1 MNNRA
6 RAEERDDARLNPS
19 STLERPAT
27 NAQWPKRVLGAKW
40 DWSRIAASPASSSLE
55 EHGGESKEIHEAPPI
70 NKETRQ
76 SMPSSG
82 SPQPRKEPDR
92 EPYKEKES
100 LDTIHR
106 LMQNP
111 ALYDPL
117 RAPRYPIV
125 LCHDGSPIG
134 LYGFDVRG
142 PAAIPMLRVQYWSN
156 VLQTLRKKVG
166 AEVIVTAV
174 PGTGSIASRS
184 EGLDKLLQEKARGR
198 GINLMAH
205 SMGGL
210 DCRHLISH
218 VRPTDYAP
226 LSLTTIS
233 TPHRGSPFMDWCA
246 ENLGLGRLQRQE
258 LENSK
263 LKLSPAS
270 SDSPETTSA
279 PPSASSSAFNLSL
292 SALPSSFTT
301 LLLSTL
307 DSPAYSNLT
316 SAYLNNVFNPS
327 TPDDPNVKYFS
338 VASRTGPMS
347 IFHPLWL
354 PKVVL
359 DGWEEKRKEV
369 LKKEWEEQHLDR
381 HQHGNGLEHPWERK
395 SEWGNDG
402 LVTLQSAKWGE
413 FLGTLEGTDH
423 WEIRG
428 ARGIELELPPLGI
441 GHLAEFG
448 DGWGF
453 KDWGKFIGAWKKHE
467 QKEGRASDKLNP
479 QMKEEDAAVKSSTDK
494 LSAVFD
500 WLAEQVPVPAK
511 LTAKDKDSARA
522 EVAMKEKKPEKGDLA
537 SKEDLERFYVSLARK
552 LYDAGL

>member
-1 MNNRA
+1 MPVRLWATHHPLHGQRPSHNGQSGCKGLTGTGLVLRHPVLPLRQTVWFSNTPN
-6 RAEERDDARLNPS
+6 DAP
-19 STLERPAT
+19 T
-27 NAQWPKRVLGAKW
+27 
-40 DWSRIAASPASSSLE
+40 
-55 EHGGESKEIHEAPPI
+55 APPI
-70 NKETRQ
+70 NKDTRQ
-76 SMPSSG
+76 SMPSNG
-82 SPQPRKEPDR
+82 PPHPRKEPDR
-92 EPYKEKES
+92 EPHTEISQES

-106 LMQNP
+106 LIQSP
-111 ALYDPL
+111 VLYDPL

-125 LCHDGSPIG
+125 LCHG
-134 LYGFDVRG
+134 LYGFDERG

-156 VLQTLRKKVG
+156 VLQILRKKVG

-184 EGLDKLLQEKARGR
+184 ENLDKLLREKAPGR

-218 VRPTDYAP
+218 VRPTEYTP

-246 ENLGLGRLQRQE
+246 ENIGLGRLQRQE
-258 LENSK
+258 LEKSK
-263 LKLSPAS
+263 LQLSAS
-270 SDSPETTSA
+270 ESPESTSA
-279 PPSASSSAFNLSL
+279 PPLASTTAFNMSL
-292 SALPSSFTT
+292 SSLPSSVTS
-301 LLLSTL
+301 LLLSAL

-338 VASRTGPMS
+338 VAGRTGPMS
-347 IFHPLWL
+347 IWHPLWL

-359 DGWEEKRKEV
+359 DGWEEKGKET
-369 LKKEWEEQHLDR
+369 LKKEWEAQHPGPQR
-381 HQHGNGLEHPWERK
+381 SEGNNGNSGPRRAWERADQ
-395 SEWGNDG
+395 WGNDG
-402 LVTLQSAKWGE
+402 LVTIQSAKWGE
-413 FLGTLEGTDH
+413 FLGTLQGCDH

-428 ARGIELELPPLGI
+428 ARGIELNVDFPPLGI
-441 GHLAEFG
+441 GSLAEVG

-453 KDWGKFIGAWKKHE
+453 RDWGKFVGAWRTHE
-467 QKEGRASDKLNP
+467 QKEGRAGDKGDLVA
-479 QMKEEDAAVKSSTDK
+479 EEHGDAIAKSSTGK

-500 WLAEQVPVPAK
+500 WLAEQVPAPVK
-511 LTAKDKDSARA
+511 MTAKDKDSAHV
-522 EVAMKEKKPEKGDLA
+522 ELVKKEEKKPEKGDLA
-537 SKEDLERFYVSLARK
+537 TQEDLERFYVSLARK